1 MTTRETNL
9 LEHPAVKAWAR
20 LQPGGGRSAAEP
32 TGIVRLQKKKK
43 GIVYRLEGVGPGYS
57 DIIAKRSSPERLL
70 KERLIYEEVLPA
82 LPIATVHYYGFIEDP
97 ADECCWLFLES
108 ADGEEYSALIDEHR
122 TLAASWLGHLHTSA
136 LHVAAAAHLP
146 DRGPDFYLEKLRSA
160 CETLLRNLSNPVL
173 TVSDLAVLETV
184 ICQCEVIEAH
194 WGKIEKLCE
203 RLPHTLI
210 HGDFAPKNMRVRT
223 CQSELALLPF
233 DWGSAGW
240 GIPVADLAQSGMES
254 GIPWNY
260 WANPD
265 LAVYYSVVRES
276 WPHLNTQD
284 LEPLAIIGKIFRS
297 LVCIN
302 LEAPGFAMEWVENS
316 VRDMKIYQAAMADA
330 LQAAGWKD

>member
-1 MTTRETNL
+1 MTTIQTNL
-9 LEHPAVKAWAR
+9 FEHPAVKAWAR
-20 LQPGGGRSAAEP
+20 LQRGEGQSVVEP
-32 TGIVRLQKKKK
+32 TGIARLQKKEK
-43 GIVYRLEGVGPGYS
+43 GIVYRLEGVGPGYA

-70 KERLIYEEVLPA
+70 KERIIYEEVLPA
-82 LPIATVHYYGFIEDP
+82 LPIPTVHYYGFIEDP

-146 DRGPDFYLEKLRSA
+146 DRGSDYYLEQLHSA

-184 ICQCEVIEAH
+184 ICQCEIVEAH
-194 WGKIEKLCE
+194 WSQIKKLCE
-203 RLPHTLI
+203 RLPRTLI

-240 GIPVADLAQSGMES
+240 GVPVADLAQSGMES
-254 GIPWNY
+254 SIPWNY

-276 WPHLNTQD
+276 WPHINTQD

-316 VRDMKIYQAAMADA
+316 VRDMQIYQAAMANA